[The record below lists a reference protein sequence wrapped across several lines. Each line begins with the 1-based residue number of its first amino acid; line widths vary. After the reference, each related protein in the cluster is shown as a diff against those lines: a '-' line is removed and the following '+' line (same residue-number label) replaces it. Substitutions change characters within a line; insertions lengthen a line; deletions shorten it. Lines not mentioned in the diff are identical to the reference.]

1 MDTVGTGRVKSAG
14 RPRNALLIA
23 LAVALGVSL
32 LMWSTVALWL
42 ATPRHKLLLLGDSY
56 SIGWFVGPG
65 GRLEDWLQ
73 RDLGEPWV
81 VENFGQSNAHMG
93 DHYLELAKAEFLGF
107 RPDAVVLGLS
117 PHKLV
122 PDDEQQEKPRFRNH
136 GRNLRWLPWN
146 AEGLQLFGSLTRDE
160 QVASVVQKIGLIFG
174 FYDGLDGWFEEHVTA
189 RKRVARFRHTD
200 ADRTHSEVHR
210 TARKIAAYWERKTI
224 GTYEQVRG
232 NTETRDLA
240 FLVHAIRRRHI
251 QVVAALLPV
260 GNEALLQNLFSPAAR
275 EKLAISYQY
284 TLRVCQELQLPVIDF
299 NTPERR
305 AQFGAEQWGD
315 TFHLKTAAAY
325 GELATPVATWIRQH
339 VPAG

>member
-1 MDTVGTGRVKSAG
+1 MDTVVTARGKSSGRKG
-14 RPRNALLIA
+14 NALLIA
-23 LAVALGVSL
+23 LAVSLSLSL
-32 LMWSTVALWL
+32 LTWLTVALWL
-42 ATPRHKLLLLGDSY
+42 ATPRHKLLVLGDSY

-65 GRLEDWLQ
+65 GRLEDWLE
-73 RDLGEPWV
+73 RDLGESWV
-81 VENFGQSNAHMG
+81 VQNFGQSNAHIG
-93 DHYLELAKAEFLGF
+93 DYYLELAKAELVGF

-146 AEGLQLFGSLTRDE
+146 AEGLELFRSLTRDE
-160 QVASVVQKIGLIFG
+160 QVASVVMKVGLIFG
-174 FYDGLDGWFEEHVTA
+174 FYDALDSWFEEHVTA
-189 RKRVARFRHTD
+189 RKRVARFRRTD
-200 ADRTHSEVHR
+200 AGCDHSDVHR
-210 TARKIAAYWERKTI
+210 TARKIAAYWERQSI

-251 QVVAALLPV
+251 QVVAALLPE
-260 GNEALLQNLFSPAAR
+260 GNQALLQGYFSQAAR

-284 TLRVCQELQLPVIDF
+284 TLRVCQELQLPIIDF
-299 NTPERR
+299 NTAERR
-305 AQFGAEQWGD
+305 GQFGTEQWGD

-325 GELATPVATWIRQH
+325 GELAKPVATWIREH
-339 VPAG
+339 LPAG